1 MGDNLPQSDEPEIIK
16 TTESTI
22 IMFFAIEVKPMHAL
36 ETQTVADAMADVRVD
51 LAAALRLA
59 VYYDLREGIE
69 CIRVPHANS

>member
-1 MGDNLPQSDEPEIIK
+1 
-16 TTESTI
+16 
-22 IMFFAIEVKPMHAL
+22 MHAL

-59 VYYDLREGIE
+59 VYYDLGEGIE